1 MTASPQGSA
10 FRRDGHWIVAILA
23 ALAIGLFAACSD
35 DEENGNG
42 PIVPDDDAS
51 DVTEPIDGTSDSDTE
66 SSDTCT
72 GSECPDG
79 TDGDTCEGDAC
90 EEMLTQCDEPI
101 ELGTLTAADT
111 LTADDQL
118 PPDAPDELSTQC
130 SSDDDG
136 PGERVFRFTSD
147 EDLQV
152 SVETSTEGSL
162 GVVTEVRRDWCRP
175 AERPAEGVDTQCASG
190 GNSFFAPAD
199 STWYVVV
206 ERSSGIGGDFDLTV
220 SGEQACDFGGLG
232 DSTCAEGTYSECVR
246 NDGGDIVTDDSTCPT
261 ACGGDACEGSSCSNA
276 IVISGDRSVSGPI
289 GGFSNDLNLSKTE
302 TSCPVNGVD
311 VDAAGPD
318 LIFLVE
324 STSPGETIQVT
335 TSPQE
340 ETFYGYVTKECP
352 FSPMMVTC
360 RKTWDSDGEFVVPED
375 GGGDYYII
383 IDRATVAGSSDFT
396 FDFTRQGP

>member
-1 MTASPQGSA
+1 MTASSPRSGL
-10 FRRDGHWIVAILA
+10 RRDRSWLVALLA
-23 ALAIGLFAACSD
+23 ALVLGLFAACSD
-35 DEENGNG
+35 DEQNGTG
-42 PIVPDDDAS
+42 PTVPDDDAS

-66 SSDTCT
+66 SDDTCT

-79 TDGDTCEGDAC
+79 SDGDTCEGDAC
-90 EEMLTQCDEPI
+90 EQMLSQCDEPI
-101 ELGTLTAADT
+101 ALGTLTAADS
-111 LTADDQL
+111 LTADEQL

-136 PGERVFRFTSD
+136 PGERVFQFTSD
-147 EDLQV
+147 NDLQV

-162 GVVTEVRRDWCRP
+162 GVVTEARRGWCRP
-175 AERPAEGVDTQCASG
+175 SERPAEGAGTHCASS

-220 SGEQACDFGGLG
+220 SGEQACDFGGIG
-232 DSTCAEGTYSECVR
+232 DSTCSEGTYSECVR
-246 NDGGDIVTDDSTCPT
+246 NDGGDIVTDDSSCPT
-261 ACGGDACEGSSCSNA
+261 SCGGDVCEGFSCSNA
-276 IVISGDRSVSGPI
+276 ITISGDQTVSGPI
-289 GGFSNDLNLSKTE
+289 SGFSNDLNLSKTE
-302 TSCPVNGVD
+302 SSCPVNGVD

-318 LIFLVE
+318 LVFLVE

-335 TSPQE
+335 TSPEQE
-340 ETFYGYVTKECP
+340 IFYGYVTKQCP
-352 FSPMMVTC
+352 FSPMTVTC
-360 RKTWDSDGEFVVPED
+360 RKTWESQGEFVVPED

-383 IDRATVAGSSDFT
+383 IDRASVAGSSDFT